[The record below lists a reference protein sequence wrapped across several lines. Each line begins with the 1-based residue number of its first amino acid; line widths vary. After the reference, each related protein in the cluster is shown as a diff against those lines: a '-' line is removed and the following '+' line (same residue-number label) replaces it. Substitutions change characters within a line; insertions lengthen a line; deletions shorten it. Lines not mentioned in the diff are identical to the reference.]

1 MEGCIGRWSGSAAV
15 RAWHVTAPTTAM
27 TSAAFWRRS
36 KSVEWMEG
44 QRQQSASELTIPDEH
59 PMLHVIMKLC
69 PEKSKKRKTRLA
81 D

>member
-1 MEGCIGRWSGSAAV
+1 
-15 RAWHVTAPTTAM
+15 
-27 TSAAFWRRS
+27 
-36 KSVEWMEG
+36 MEG

>member
-1 MEGCIGRWSGSAAV
+1 MAKSWSG
-15 RAWHVTAPTTAM
+15 
-27 TSAAFWRRS
+27 WRRS
-36 KSVEWMEG
+36 ATNNT
-44 QRQQSASELTIPDEH
+44 ASELTIPDEH